1 MGTFKLQM
9 KEGIEG
15 QIRAQRQD
23 DFVDEPDYS
32 GKFPSQVPNYKGH
45 SNKIMSRIL
54 RIWNGQSPENHLEF
68 PQMC

>member
-15 QIRAQRQD
+15 QIGAQRQD
-23 DFVDEPDYS
+23 DFVDKPDYS

-45 SNKIMSRIL
+45 KNKIMSKIL

-68 PQMC
+68 PPRC

>member
-15 QIRAQRQD
+15 QIGAQRQD
-23 DFVDEPDYS
+23 DFVDKPDYS

-45 SNKIMSRIL
+45 NKSISTTK
-54 RIWNGQSPENHLEF
+54 SCPESWESGMARV
-68 PQMC
+68 QRTI